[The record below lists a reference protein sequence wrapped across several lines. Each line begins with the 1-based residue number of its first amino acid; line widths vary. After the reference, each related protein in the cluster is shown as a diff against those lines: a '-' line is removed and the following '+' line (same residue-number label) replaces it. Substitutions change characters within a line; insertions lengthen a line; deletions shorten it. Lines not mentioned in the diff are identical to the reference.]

1 MHVLNKIFA
10 LSNKERDD
18 AQLND
23 LRSTILE
30 LCQVKPTFGI
40 EVPCTWLKC
49 EVDLQTW
56 CQNLNK
62 KYFTLQEIQ
71 EYMAKQIRMSEEQV
85 AAFVRFHGSYGN
97 LILANDS
104 QVIFSDPQYLI
115 DAFRAVIIMRQFSDI
130 SKLSLETQGQIEGEL
145 NSEPSLEAQGEIEGE
160 LNSESSL
167 KTQRVME
174 RELEAGIL
182 SEKTLKIL
190 WSHMAKEDREVKNL
204 ASSVTRFGQFI
215 SCGDHSK
222 WIVPALLPPCGI
234 KGSYQYIV
242 PFYKIHGAEPLQYL
256 LYHSPVK
263 GEEKS
268 SAFLPSGFFQLLV
281 ESLMRS
287 IEGHWNLEKMFF
299 SAAIFRA
306 GEQSEF
312 IFSVSCH
319 GSVVMLQVFAVEVE
333 KDPPKLRVQF
343 EKAIQ
348 NILQNK
354 FPCRHCSVCVS
365 PCDPELSRQ
374 SSIYPKHGCL
384 QILGKIGEV
393 EGKPLQTAVFLNME
407 CNQRKHLATRH
418 YERWFNMNSDKLIS
432 DKLMRKVAKMVVSWE
447 IYFDLGIELK
457 VPHETLVHT
466 KNENPTSFVE
476 ATYNVCRVWDNT
488 TTENDPQNYE
498 CFHAVVDKVFRIKL
512 EDIVAA

>member
-10 LSNKERDD
+10 LSNKERND

-30 LCQVKPTFGI
+30 LCQVKP
-40 EVPCTWLKC
+40 CTWLKC
-49 EVDLQTW
+49 EVDLRTW

-71 EYMAKQIRMSEEQV
+71 KYMAKQIRMSEEQV

-130 SKLSLETQGQIEGEL
+130 SKLSLE
-145 NSEPSLEAQGEIEGE
+145 AQGEIEGE

-167 KTQRVME
+167 KTQRDME

-190 WSHMAKEDREVKNL
+190 WSHMAKKDREVKNL
-204 ASSVTRFGQFI
+204 ASIMTRFGQFI

-234 KGSYQYIV
+234 KGSYRYIV

-287 IEGHWNLEKMFF
+287 IEGHWNLEEMFF

-333 KDPPKLRVQF
+333 KDLPKLRVRF
-343 EKAIQ
+343 GKAIQ

-354 FPCRHCSVCVS
+354 FSCLHCSVCVS

-393 EGKPLQTAVFLNME
+393 EGKHLQTAVCLNME

-432 DKLMRKVAKMVVSWE
+432 DKLMPKVAKMVVSWE

-466 KNENPTSFVE
+466 KNENLTSFVE

-488 TTENDPQNYE
+488 TTENDLQNYE
-498 CFHAVVDKVFRIKL
+498 CFHAVVEKVFRIKL